1 MAKAIFFFL
10 LLSAL
15 LLSAHPP
22 KSIELGYDAE
32 SAALSVKVLH
42 KVSDQDRH
50 FISRISVYSGKELLA
65 EKTYEH
71 QDTAAAQ
78 EEIFLFLDKPL
89 ARGTAVRVTA
99 VCSVSGKKS
108 ADLEWD

>member
-1 MAKAIFFFL
+1 MAKSILFFL
-10 LLSAL
+10 LFSAL
-15 LLSAHPP
+15 LLNAHPP

-32 SAALSVKVLH
+32 AAALSVKVLH
-42 KVSDQDRH
+42 KVSDPDRH
-50 FISRISVYSGKELLA
+50 FIRRISVYSGKELLA
-65 EKTYEH
+65 EKTYER
-71 QDTAAAQ
+71 QDTPAAQ

-89 ARGTAVRVTA
+89 ARGTAVTVTA

>member
-1 MAKAIFFFL
+1 MGKLLFL
-10 LLSAL
+10 AMLSCAFML
-15 LLSAHPP
+15 NAHPP

-32 SAALSVKVLH
+32 AAALSVKVLH

-50 FISRISVYSGKELLA
+50 FISKISVYSGKELLA
-65 EKTYEH
+65 EKTYER

-89 ARGTAVRVTA
+89 AKGTAVKVTA